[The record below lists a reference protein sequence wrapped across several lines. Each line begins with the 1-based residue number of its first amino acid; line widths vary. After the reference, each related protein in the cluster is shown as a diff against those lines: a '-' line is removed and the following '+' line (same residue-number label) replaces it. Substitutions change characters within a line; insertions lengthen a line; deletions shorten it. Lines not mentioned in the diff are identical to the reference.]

1 MKLQD
6 ELELLKKA
14 EKNNDELI
22 ELSKEIMSIAKERND
37 ESFFEQ
43 VSKDIEFLIK
53 LKKKLETERNKLQKE
68 LLG

>member
-14 EKNNDELI
+14 EKNNNELI